1 MIKMQSEKVKMV
13 FLKDLSNEELRKCIQ
28 ENEDIKSGVI
38 DMMEFINENNELEEP
53 YELDD
58 ESVENYFIEEVNY
71 GAYHDS
77 FLRVTE

>member
-1 MIKMQSEKVKMV
+1 MIIMQSEKVKMV
-13 FLKDLSNEELRKCIQ
+13 FLKDLSNEELRKVIQ

-71 GAYHDS
+71 GSYHDS

>member
-1 MIKMQSEKVKMV
+1 MQSEKVKMV
-13 FLKDLSNEELRKCIQ
+13 FLKDLSNEELRKVIQ

-71 GAYHDS
+71 GAIKLLS
-77 FLRVTE
+77 

>member
-1 MIKMQSEKVKMV
+1 MIIMQSEKVKMV
-13 FLKDLSNEELRKCIQ
+13 FLKDLSNEELRKVIQ

-71 GAYHDS
+71 GSYHDS
-77 FLRVTE
+77 FLRVTK

>member
-1 MIKMQSEKVKMV
+1 MQSEKVKMV
-13 FLKDLSNEELRKCIQ
+13 FLKDLSNEELRKVIQ

-71 GAYHDS
+71 GSYHDS
-77 FLRVTE
+77 FLRVTK

>member
-58 ESVENYFIEEVNY
+58 ESVENYLIEEVNY

>member
-1 MIKMQSEKVKMV
+1 MQSEKVKMV
-13 FLKDLSNEELRKCIQ
+13 FLKDLSNEELRKVIQ

-38 DMMEFINENNELEEP
+38 DMMEFINENNEQEEP

-58 ESVENYFIEEVNY
+58 ESVEKYFIEEVYY

-77 FLRVTE
+77 FLRVTK

>member
-1 MIKMQSEKVKMV
+1 MQSEKVKMV
-13 FLKDLSNEELRKCIQ
+13 FLKGLSNEELRKVIQ

-71 GAYHDS
+71 GAIKLLS
-77 FLRVTE
+77 